1 MDNEKRYDN
10 LYNEGNAGGYNPYR
24 NVDSNVDSKESAF
37 DKWDRVDNRM
47 SKIVRILNG
56 ISSDPSDDARRNRH
70 EDELAELEILA
81 KEICPW

>member
-24 NVDSNVDSKESAF
+24 NVDSKGSAF

-56 ISSDPSDDARRNRH
+56 ISSDPSDDARRNRL